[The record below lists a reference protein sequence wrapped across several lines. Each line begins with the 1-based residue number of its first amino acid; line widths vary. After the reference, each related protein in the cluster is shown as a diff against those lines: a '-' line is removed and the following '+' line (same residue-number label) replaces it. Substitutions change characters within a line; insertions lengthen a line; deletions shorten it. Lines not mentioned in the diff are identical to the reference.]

1 MNKIKSFFE
10 KIFLPLKSQIKWL
23 KENIDIDL
31 KNYLESGGKI

>member
-1 MNKIKSFFE
+1 MNKIKSFFK
-10 KIFLPLKSQIKWL
+10 KIFLPLKSLIKWL